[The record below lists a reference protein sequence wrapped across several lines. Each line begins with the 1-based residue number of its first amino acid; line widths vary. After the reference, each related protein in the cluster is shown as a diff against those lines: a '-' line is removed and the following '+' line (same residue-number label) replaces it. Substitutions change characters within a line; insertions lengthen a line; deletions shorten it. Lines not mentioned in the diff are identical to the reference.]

1 MEVMS
6 EAAAPTT
13 AVVPAAAAREPGV
26 DVDIYPLTRYYF
38 GARDAAAAVPR
49 GLETAADRA
58 LRLKAN
64 FAARGLRT
72 SVHGVLLVP
81 PISASATLTSSKQ
94 FHTGLDR
101 SHDLDPGRTPATTG
115 PAHCSEFWLLVLLQ
129 VELFD
134 HPHLLLLQVR
144 NSSFLLPGG
153 RLRPGE
159 EEVQGL
165 KRKLSSKLSFV
176 DADDDQTI
184 EEEDDWQI
192 GECIGMWWRSE
203 FEAIPFPY
211 MPPSFRA
218 PKECIKLFLVRLP
231 MSRQFIVPRNM
242 KLLAVPLSQVHGNAQ
257 VYGPIISGIPNLLS
271 KFSFNVISD

>member
-1 MEVMS
+1 MGLEMEVMS

-72 SVHGVLLVP
+72 SVHGVLL
-81 PISASATLTSSKQ
+81 
-94 FHTGLDR
+94 
-101 SHDLDPGRTPATTG
+101 
-115 PAHCSEFWLLVLLQ
+115 